1 MDKVYKIDKDGKAVQ
16 AAGNIPQAEQD
27 IEDFREPM
35 KRYGIT
41 NSGPLSE
48 FTGRSMYDLKDPTV
62 KQLSDARSH
71 FKKRLNSEPERNFL
85 IFFIFA
91 CHGI

>member
-1 MDKVYKIDKDGKAVQ
+1 MDKVWRIGKDGKAVQ

-41 NSGPLSE
+41 NSGPHLE
-48 FTGRSMYDLKDPTV
+48 ETGRSMYDLKDPTV
-62 KQLSDARSH
+62 KQLSEARSH
-71 FKKRLNSEPERNFL
+71 LKKRLISEPERNFL
-85 IFFIFA
+85 IFYIFA